1 MILATEDVE
10 KVHKTHIGY
19 VTQQTFSKGKEGI
32 ASRMVDD
39 LLLRCPVTEDSARY
53 FRRQT
58 GRERKKLLNG
68 SLELLGTPN
77 CWWVVQTRKLA
88 K

>member
-1 MILATEDVE
+1 MIAKIYHMILVTEDVE
-10 KVHKTHIGY
+10 NMHKKTHIGY

-32 ASRMVDD
+32 ASHMVDD
-39 LLLRCPVTEDSARY
+39 LLLRCPVTGDSGRY
-53 FRRQT
+53 FRWQT

-77 CWWVVQTRKLA
+77 
-88 K
+88 

>member
-1 MILATEDVE
+1 MIGKTYHMILATADVE
-10 KVHKTHIGY
+10 NMHKKTYIGY

-32 ASRMVDD
+32 ASCMVDD
-39 LLLRCPVTEDSARY
+39 LLLRCPVTGDSGRY

-68 SLELLGTPN
+68 SLQLLRTPN
-77 CWWVVQTRKLA
+77 
-88 K
+88 